1 MKASLALALAGVL
14 AGCGGTIAETT
25 TLPPRPHA
33 PSISAQVIGVE
44 PSPLKTEGPTPVE
57 PGVRYTAR

>member
-1 MKASLALALAGVL
+1 VNVPLALASLLVL

-33 PSISAQVIGVE
+33 PSVSAQVIGVE
-44 PSPLKTEGPTPVE
+44 PSPVRTESETPVQQAS
-57 PGVRYTAR
+57 RYTAR